1 MRSGS
6 IDMSLKIKNN
16 LYRTKTYWLTKK
28 WLSEKPIFTF
38 WSQIFKAD
46 YNLTNSKDSARLLWP
61 TIWPFIRTVVYSAF
75 IIGIFETYNYVW
87 PINTQI
93 LSSSAIDSLLTAIA
107 SVAGVFLG
115 LYFTAVSGIASN
127 FLLRATQNIRRHFL
141 STPVGEQYV
150 QTVALTGIIS
160 IFYLVAKSFG
170 HPIHP
175 VGLVFLSLLGAYIII
190 RFWRVGSEVFY
201 SLEPTSSLPR
211 ITKNILDYIKGATPP
226 GYKWSKP
233 AIQNHYRRLATNSL
247 ELIENLNDFGIREI
261 KLSDE
266 QLIIALRYLGG
277 LLFVYADNKR
287 KIPTNSFWYKT
298 RNQFESWTLAD
309 STNISI
315 ALQTGTTLSP
325 KTVKDFTWF
334 EEQTLD
340 IALRI
345 LKLFAKDKKVGSTFQ
360 GLEVFVDVAEIYAND
375 FDESGIKLLFEKL
388 DEISPAVYAIKVDG
402 EEKQAHKEH
411 LAFVDSQGRLA
422 IAALLGLSK
431 FFDGQSVVSLIEKI
445 SKIKWSSSNGVY
457 LADLPFAMTSSLEST
472 ANDLKNEITI
482 EGKIHSPAWYI
493 ETLCV
498 HSYIFALQK
507 YFTFIKSL
515 HTGYFQSKFEKL
527 ITAGQLP
534 LAVHLL
540 QRWIEFTNKYRKLVF
555 VLKKHVEE
563 CQPYHKVKDLSWP
576 VFDFVS
582 EEKNA
587 LDREKEVVDK
597 LVQLLPKLKDLAIGD
612 DLPDYFGQA
621 LTLGIEACYQAYEE
635 NDPERL
641 KKTLPFVFDA
651 SLSAFDKIRA
661 KVQNWAQEDSKI
673 VYSTEPLINL
683 LEISGYAKLY
693 SELYQNP
700 VLWQVA
706 QTLWDAYLGAI
717 DAHQFIEFLN
727 AMVRYRDTL
736 FMIMPQ
742 DNLRINWKMY
752 FENKMR
758 EHGFPI
764 FPDSESYDFVNNR
777 RQPNHAS
784 ALIRVV
790 ARWGG
795 LMIMAS
801 VREIFFITY
810 LSGHTGA
817 SGIELPDRHDLR
829 EHLEREQQGVNNDQT
844 DDE

>member
-1 MRSGS
+1 
-6 IDMSLKIKNN
+6 MSFLKIKNN
-16 LYRTKTYWLTKK
+16 LYKKKSYWLTKK
-28 WLSEKPIFTF
+28 WLEEKPIFTF
-38 WSQIFKAD
+38 WSQAFRAD

-61 TIWPFIRTVVYSAF
+61 TLWPFVRTVIYSAF
-75 IIGIFETYNYVW
+75 IVAIFEIYNYVW
-87 PINTQI
+87 PVNTQL

-127 FLLRATQNIRRHFL
+127 FLLRSTQNIRRHFL

-150 QTVALTGIIS
+150 QTVALTGIVS

-170 HPIHP
+170 HPVHP
-175 VGLVFLSLLGAYIII
+175 VGLAFLALLGAYIII
-190 RFWRVGSEVFY
+190 RFWKVGSEVFY

-211 ITKNILDYIKGATPP
+211 ISKNIIDYIKGVTPP
-226 GYKWSKP
+226 GYKWNKP
-233 AIQNHYRRLATNSL
+233 AIQNHYRRLVTNNL
-247 ELIENLNDFGIREI
+247 ELVENLNDFGIREI

-266 QLIIALRYLGG
+266 QLIIALRYLSG
-277 LLFVYADNKR
+277 LLYFYGDHKH

-315 ALQTGTTLSP
+315 ALQTGTTLTP
-325 KTVKDFTWF
+325 KTIKDFTWF

-340 IALRI
+340 IALNI
-345 LKLFAKDKKVGSTFQ
+345 LKLFARDKKLGSTFQ
-360 GLEVFVDVAEIYAND
+360 GLEVFVDVAEMYAKD
-375 FDESGIKLLFEKL
+375 FDVAGVKLLFEKL
-388 DEISPAVYAIKVDG
+388 DTITPLIYSIKTGG

-411 LAFVDSQGRLA
+411 LTFVDTQGRLP
-422 IAALLGLSK
+422 ISALLGLSK
-431 FFDGQSVVSLIEKI
+431 FLDGQTVAGLTEKI
-445 SKIKWSSSNGVY
+445 SKVKWTQTQGAY
-457 LADLPFAMTSSLEST
+457 LAGLPFAMLPSLEST
-472 ANDLKNEITI
+472 ANDLRNELAI
-482 EGKIHSPAWYI
+482 EGIIQSPAWYI

-507 YFTFIKSL
+507 YFDFIKSL
-515 HTGYFQSKFEKL
+515 HTEYFQSKFDKL

-540 QRWIEFTNKYRKLVF
+540 QRWIEFTNKYQRLVY
-555 VLKKHVEE
+555 VLKKHVNE
-563 CQPYHKVKDLSWP
+563 CAPFHKVKDLSWP
-576 VFDFVS
+576 VFDFDA
-582 EEKNA
+582 EEKIATN
-587 LDREKEVVDK
+587 RGKEVVDK
-597 LVQLLPKLKDLAIGD
+597 LVELLPKLKDLAVED

-621 LTLGIEACYQAYEE
+621 LTLGIEACYQACEE
-635 NDPERL
+635 NDPDRL
-641 KKTLPFVFDA
+641 KKTLPVVFEA
-651 SLSAFDKIRA
+651 SLAAFDKIRA

-683 LEISGYAKLY
+683 LEISGYARLY

-700 VLWQVA
+700 APWQVT
-706 QTLWDAYLGAI
+706 QTLWGIYLGAT
-717 DAHQFIEFLN
+717 DAHQFIQFLN

-758 EHGFPI
+758 ERGFPI

-777 RQPNHAS
+777 RQPVHES
-784 ALIRVV
+784 ALIRVI

-795 LMIMAS
+795 LMIVAS
-801 VREIFFITY
+801 VREIFFVTY
-810 LSGHTGA
+810 LSSHTGA

-829 EHLEREQQGVNNDQT
+829 EHLEREQQQVNDDQS